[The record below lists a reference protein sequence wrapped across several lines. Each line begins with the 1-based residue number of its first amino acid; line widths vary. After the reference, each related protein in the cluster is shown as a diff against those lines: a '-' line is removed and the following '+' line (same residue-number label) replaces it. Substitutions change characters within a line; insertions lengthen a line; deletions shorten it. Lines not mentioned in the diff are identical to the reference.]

1 MPIPL
6 NSELR
11 DVERRMN
18 VTYTMISADDH
29 IDLGYLPKDLWTE
42 RLPKSLRN
50 RAPHVEDRGE
60 KGEFWV
66 CDGETWGD
74 YRGERWFSRPKR
86 NPLALDRGGVGEPGR
101 PTTPDKRLADMDR
114 DGVEASLMFPPIF
127 AMQVGE
133 PELRNACVQAYNDWA
148 AEFGQAAPKRFF
160 PVAMLSPVD
169 PEAAKEEI
177 TRVAKLGFREANF
190 LVNDVT
196 IDMYLKSW
204 DVFWDAAEETNIV
217 VSYHVGGSVQ
227 SGTVRAA
234 ADALKPDQRQMTFDM
249 GLGNGATSFFNPFVN
264 LFNFGTL
271 ERHPKLKFCLAESAI
286 GWIPFVVQ
294 EMDYR
299 YRRQFERKKVTEIP
313 LKVMPSEIFKRQVW
327 ATFQTD
333 LVGLHLIQFFG
344 EGHVMWG
351 SDYPHPDSTWPFSK
365 EIIAKDSAH
374 LPEEVK
380 KKVYR
385 ENAAALYGLGN

>member
-6 NSELR
+6 NSELL

-42 RLPKSLRN
+42 RLPKSLRD

>member
-6 NSELR
+6 NSELL

-169 PEAAKEEI
+169 AEAAKEEI

>member
-42 RLPKSLRN
+42 RLPKSLRD

-234 ADALKPDQRQMTFDM
+234 ADTLKPDQRQMTFDM

>member
-1 MPIPL
+1 
-6 NSELR
+6 
-11 DVERRMN
+11 
-18 VTYTMISADDH
+18 MISADDH

-42 RLPKSLRN
+42 RLPKSLRD

-60 KGEFWV
+60 KGEYWV

-169 PEAAKEEI
+169 AEAAKEEI

-385 ENAAALYGLGN
+385 ENAAALYGL

>member
-1 MPIPL
+1 M
-6 NSELR
+6 
-11 DVERRMN
+11 
-18 VTYTMISADDH
+18 TYTMISADDH

-42 RLPKSLRN
+42 RLPKSLRD
-50 RAPHVEDRGE
+50 RGPHVEDRGD

-74 YRGERWFSRPKR
+74 YRGQRWFSRPKR

-133 PELRNACVQAYNDWA
+133 PELRNACVQTYNDWA
-148 AEFGQAAPKRFF
+148 AEFAQAAPKRFF

-169 PEAAKEEI
+169 AEAAKEEI

-196 IDMYLKSW
+196 IDMYLKPW

-217 VSYHVGGSVQ
+217 VSYHVGGSLQ

-234 ADALKPDQRQMTFDM
+234 AEALKPDQRQMTFDM

-299 YRRQFERKKVTEIP
+299 YKRQFERKKAEDIP
-313 LKVMPSEIFKRQVW
+313 LKSMPSEIFKRQVW

-344 EGHVMWG
+344 DGHIMWG

-380 KKVYR
+380 RKVYR